1 MTVMSETG
9 NNEMM
14 RFDDL
19 LLRYLKGEMSSAE
32 EADFMA
38 QLAANEQLRQKAIA
52 TARLAKAMREVGT
65 AADRT
70 VIDAMKATS
79 PAEVRA
85 VAMRAASPAEEEKRR
100 PWLKRMLP
108 ATAAAASVLL
118 CAVGG
123 YKYHKHREQEQTYE
137 QMVALGK
144 EYVVCFRPTS
154 EITRGGSDG
163 VTRQLKS
170 IYARLTSDGIDLHS
184 TIATL
189 EEMWTQSQA
198 DTYNSYT
205 DHAPE
210 IGWMLASA
218 YLRDGDRQK
227 AMEVLDA
234 LISTSPQG
242 TAMGDKARELKAK
255 IEAL

>member
-1 MTVMSETG
+1 MTVMSETD
-9 NNEMM
+9 NNEMI

-19 LLRYLKGEMSSAE
+19 LLRFLKGEMSSAE

-38 QLAANEQLRQKAIA
+38 LLAADEQLRQKAIA

-65 AADRT
+65 AADRA
-70 VIDAMKATS
+70 VIDAMKAAS
-79 PAEVRA
+79 PAEVCA
-85 VAMRAASPAEEEKRR
+85 VAMKACGTEEEKRR

-123 YKYHKHREQEQTYE
+123 YKYYKHCEQEQTYA
-137 QMVALGK
+137 QTVALGK
-144 EYVVCFRPTS
+144 EYVVCFRPTA
-154 EITRGGSDG
+154 EITRGESDG
-163 VTRQLKS
+163 VTHQLKS
-170 IYARLTSDGIDLHS
+170 IYARLTSDGLDLHA

-210 IGWMLASA
+210 IGWMLASS

>member
-1 MTVMSETG
+1 MTVMSETD
-9 NNEMM
+9 NNEMI

-38 QLAANEQLRQKAIA
+38 QLAADEQLRQKAIA

-65 AADRT
+65 AADRA
-70 VIDAMKATS
+70 VIAAMKAVS

-85 VAMRAASPAEEEKRR
+85 AAMGACGTEEEKRR

-123 YKYHKHREQEQTYE
+123 YKYYKHCEQEQTYE
-137 QMVALGK
+137 QTVALGK
-144 EYVVCFRPTS
+144 EYVVCFRPTA
-154 EITRGGSDG
+154 EITRGKRDDLP
-163 VTRQLKS
+163 RRLKY
-170 IYARLTSDGIDLHS
+170 IYARLTGGRIDLQS
-184 TIATL
+184 IIATL
-189 EEMWTQSQA
+189 EKMWTQSQS
-198 DTYNSYT
+198 DTYNSCT

-227 AMEVLDA
+227 AMEVLDT